1 MNRKCIDESFMFSQL
16 RYFIMKFIVNSATV
30 IFLVTAQTFA
40 APILSPER
48 YNLKLLETAPM
59 LFEFHRLTT
68 TSANQKFH
76 YPQRDS
82 TWRMNAVERE
92 KDALL
97 KYESGRVLLATSLVG
112 GIDYR
117 GGKSLG
123 DTIWPGINA
132 GLYMCGYID
141 SLEFVLDARIYSENH
156 SAERPKSFDG
166 EYIDFQRKESNDG
179 IEYVSY
185 ARYRGHMSLN
195 MGFARFDVGRDVM
208 HWGPGYYNNLALNQF
223 SLPFNSMS
231 LDLQVGP
238 LTVVSVY
245 GDLRIYKGNVDE
257 GNKNARNL
265 YGHRYELNFG
275 NLIIGANELQ
285 VVYDD
290 NDIWL
295 FVPIIPLFMEKGN
308 YTERTNNGA
317 ISFDVNYRLLNI
329 ARFYTEFF
337 LDDLQS
343 PVELIENDDVQSKW
357 AWMTGAQVA
366 HDFQFGKNTLELG
379 TVAEYARIEP
389 YVYSHFKSNT
399 AQLAH
404 LEVPLGNQSGPNSQT
419 IDWLVY
425 SRLDN
430 RWMAGL
436 HQRWFWKGTDAG
448 SNLNDPNPPNHA
460 NVHKHFLRGAKM
472 QYSLTPILGYEGRFT
487 SFALEWTFVDDEK
500 VYARMGF
507 KW

>member
-1 MNRKCIDESFMFSQL
+1 MYSCVKIFFLAVCLFQGTALASP
-16 RYFIMKFIVNSATV
+16 V
-30 IFLVTAQTFA
+30 I
-40 APILSPER
+40 SPER
-48 YNLKLLETAPM
+48 YNLKLLGTAPM
-59 LFEFHRLTT
+59 LFEYHRLTT
-68 TSANQKFH
+68 TDAKQEYH

-82 TWRMNAVERE
+82 VWRTKAVERE
-92 KDALL
+92 QDALL
-97 KYESGRVLLATSLVG
+97 KYNSSRAFLATSLVG
-112 GIDYR
+112 GLDCR
-117 GGKSLG
+117 GGESLG
-123 DTIWPGINA
+123 DTIWPGIDG
-132 GLYMCGYID
+132 GLYMRGYLD
-141 SLEFVLDARIYSENH
+141 SLEFVLDARIYSERH
-156 SAERPKSFDG
+156 SAEWPRSFDG
-166 EYIDFQRKESNDG
+166 EYIDFQSEANNDG

-208 HWGPGYYNNLALNQF
+208 HWGPGYYNNLAMNQF

-245 GDLRIYKGNVDE
+245 GDLRLYKGNVNT

-275 NLIIGANELQ
+275 NLVVGASELQ

-290 NDIWL
+290 NDAWL
-295 FVPIIPLFMEKGN
+295 LVPIVPLFMEKGN
-308 YTERTNNGA
+308 YTESSNNGA
-317 ISFDVNYRLLNI
+317 ISFDINYRLLNF
-329 ARFYTEFF
+329 ARFYTELF

-343 PVELIENDDVQSKW
+343 PLELIENDDVQSKW
-357 AWMTGAQVA
+357 AWMIGIQVA
-366 HDFQFGKNTLELG
+366 HDFSFKSHLLELG
-379 TVAEYARIEP
+379 TLAEYARVEP
-389 YVYSHFKSNT
+389 YVYTHFNSNT

-404 LEVPLGNQSGPNSQT
+404 LEVPLGNQGGPNSRT
-419 IDWLVY
+419 IDWLLY
-425 SRLDN
+425 SRLDSH
-430 RWMAGL
+430 WMVGL

-472 QYSLTPILGYEGRFT
+472 QYSLTPILGYEGQFVN
-487 SFALEWTFVDDEK
+487 FALEWTFFDDKK
-500 VYARMGF
+500 VYSRLGF

>member
-1 MNRKCIDESFMFSQL
+1 MNRFVLLLAAVLCSIALASP
-16 RYFIMKFIVNSATV
+16 V
-30 IFLVTAQTFA
+30 I
-40 APILSPER
+40 SPER
-48 YNLKLLETAPM
+48 NNLKLLETAPM

-68 TSANQKFH
+68 SAANQEFH

-82 TWRMNAVERE
+82 AWRANAAERE
-92 KDALL
+92 KNALL
-97 KYESGRVLLATSLVG
+97 KYGSNRAFLATSLVG
-112 GIDYR
+112 GVDYR
-117 GGKSLG
+117 GGETFG
-123 DTIWPGINA
+123 DTIWPGIDG
-132 GLYMCGYID
+132 GLYLKGYLD
-141 SLEFVLDARIYSENH
+141 SLEFVLDARIYSEGH
-156 SAERPKSFDG
+156 SAARPKSYDG
-166 EYIDFQRKESNDG
+166 EYIDFQAEGTNDG
-179 IEYVSY
+179 IEYASY

-245 GDLRIYKGNVDE
+245 GDLRVYKGNVNE

-275 NLIIGANELQ
+275 NLVIGASELQ

-290 NDIWL
+290 NDVWL

-308 YTERTNNGA
+308 YTENSNNGA
-317 ISFDVNYRLLNI
+317 LSFDINYRLLNLV
-329 ARFYTEFF
+329 RFYTEFF

-343 PVELIENDDVQSKW
+343 PTELIQNDDVQSKW
-357 AWMTGAQVA
+357 AWMAGLQLARNFDFRA
-366 HDFQFGKNTLELG
+366 HLFEVGTL
-379 TVAEYARIEP
+379 AEYARVEP
-389 YVYSHFKSNT
+389 YVYTHFKSNS
-399 AQLAH
+399 AQIAH
-404 LEVPLGNQSGPNSQT
+404 LEVPLGNQGGPNSQT
-419 IDWLVY
+419 IDWLLY
-425 SRLDN
+425 SRVDKQFTF
-430 RWMAGL
+430 GL

-460 NVHKHFLRGAKM
+460 NVHKHFLRGTKM
-472 QYSLTPILGYEGRFT
+472 QYALTPILGYEGRYTNFN
-487 SFALEWTFVDDEK
+487 LEWTFFDDKK
-500 VYARMGF
+500 VYTRMGF

>member
-1 MNRKCIDESFMFSQL
+1 MKR
-16 RYFIMKFIVNSATV
+16 FIPFLLLQAIAFASP
-30 IFLVTAQTFA
+30 IF
-40 APILSPER
+40 SPER

-68 TSANQKFH
+68 TSSNQAFH

-82 TWRMNAVERE
+82 AWRANAEQRE

-97 KYESGRVLLATSLVG
+97 KYESSRVFIATSPVG

-117 GGKSLG
+117 GGESLG
-123 DTIWPGINA
+123 DTIWPGIDG
-132 GLYMCGYID
+132 GLYMRGYVD
-141 SLEFVLDARIYSENH
+141 SLEFVLDARIYSEGH
-156 SAERPKSFDG
+156 SSQNPQSFDG
-166 EYIDFQRKESNDG
+166 EYIDLQSEESNDG
-179 IEYVSY
+179 IEYTSY

-231 LDLQVGP
+231 LDLQAGP

-245 GDLRIYKGNVDE
+245 GDLRIFKGNVNE
-257 GNKNARNL
+257 ENKNARNL

-275 NLIIGANELQ
+275 NLIVGASELQ

-308 YTERTNNGA
+308 YTESSNNGA
-317 ISFDVNYRLLNI
+317 ISFDINYRLLNC
-329 ARFYTEFF
+329 ARLYTEFF

-343 PVELIENDDVQSKW
+343 PVELIQNEDVQSKW
-357 AWMTGAQVA
+357 AWMIGAQIA
-366 HDFQFGKNTLELG
+366 HNLDFKAHQLELG
-379 TVAEYARIEP
+379 TLAEYSRIEP
-389 YVYSHFKSNT
+389 YVYTHFNSNS

-404 LEVPLGNQSGPNSQT
+404 LEVPLGNQGGPNSQI
-419 IDWLVY
+419 IDWLLY
-425 SRLDN
+425 SRFDQQ
-430 RWMAGL
+430 WTMGM
-436 HQRWFWKGTDAG
+436 HQRWFWKGTDTG
-448 SNLNDPNPPNHA
+448 SDLNDPNPSNHA

-472 QYSLTPILGYEGRFT
+472 QYSFTPIIGYEGRFT
-487 SFALEWTFVDDEK
+487 SFALEWTFGDDNK
-500 VYARMGF
+500 VYTRLGF

>member
-1 MNRKCIDESFMFSQL
+1 MSPEV
-16 RYFIMKFIVNSATV
+16 KFIKLFFAFLLILVVAAVAT
-30 IFLVTAQTFA
+30 
-40 APILSPER
+40 PILSPER

-82 TWRMNAVERE
+82 AWRAKAAERE

-97 KYESGRVLLATSLVG
+97 KYSSSRVFFATSLVG
-112 GIDYR
+112 GVDYR
-117 GGKSLG
+117 GGESLG
-123 DTIWPGINA
+123 DTIWPGIDG
-132 GLYMCGYID
+132 GLYLRGYVD
-141 SLEFVLDARIYSENH
+141 SLEFVLDARIYSEGH
-156 SAERPKSFDG
+156 SAKSPKSFDG
-166 EYIDFQRKESNDG
+166 EYIDFQREDSNDG
-179 IEYVSY
+179 IEYASY
-185 ARYRGHMSLN
+185 ARYHGHMSLN

-245 GDLRIYKGNVDE
+245 GDLRVFKGNVNA
-257 GNKNARNL
+257 GNKSARNL

-275 NLIIGANELQ
+275 NLIIGASELQ
-285 VVYDD
+285 IVYDD

-308 YTERTNNGA
+308 YTESSNNGA
-317 ISFDVNYRLLNI
+317 LSFDINYRLLNF

-343 PVELIENDDVQSKW
+343 PTELIKNDDVQSKW
-357 AWMTGAQVA
+357 AWMIGAQVA
-366 HDFQFGKNTLELG
+366 HDFDIGLHGLEMGTL
-379 TVAEYARIEP
+379 VEYARVEP
-389 YVYSHFKSNT
+389 YVYTHFKSNT

-404 LEVPLGNQSGPNSQT
+404 LEVPLGNQGGPNSQT
-419 IDWLVY
+419 IDWLLY
-425 SRLDN
+425 ARLD
-430 RWMAGL
+430 RRMMVGL

-460 NVHKHFLRGAKM
+460 NVHKHFLRGAKT
-472 QYSLTPILGYEGRFT
+472 QYSITPILGYEGRFVNYM
-487 SFALEWTFVDDEK
+487 LEWTFVNDKK
-500 VYARMGF
+500 VYCRLGF

>member
-1 MNRKCIDESFMFSQL
+1 MVLLFCLTK
-16 RYFIMKFIVNSATV
+16 VSAS
-30 IFLVTAQTFA
+30 
-40 APILSPER
+40 PIASLNQ
-48 YNLKLLETAPM
+48 YNLKLLDTAPM

-68 TSANQKFH
+68 TSVLQEFH

-82 TWRMNAVERE
+82 SWRINAVERE
-92 KDALL
+92 KEALL
-97 KYESGRVLLATSLVG
+97 KYNSQRAFLATSLVG
-112 GIDYR
+112 GLDYR
-117 GGKSLG
+117 GGESLG
-123 DTIWPGINA
+123 DTIWPGVDG
-132 GLYMCGYID
+132 GLYLRGYLD
-141 SLEFVLDARIYSENH
+141 SLEFMLDARIYSEGH
-156 SAERPKSFDG
+156 TAASPKSYDG
-166 EYIDFQRKESNDG
+166 EYIDFQTESTNDG

-245 GDLRIYKGNVDE
+245 GDLRVYKGNVNE

-275 NLIIGANELQ
+275 NLVVGASELQ

-290 NDIWL
+290 DDIWL

-308 YTERTNNGA
+308 YTESSNNGA
-317 ISFDVNYRLLNI
+317 ISFDINYRLLNT
-329 ARFYTEFF
+329 ARFFTEFF

-343 PVELIENDDVQSKW
+343 PTELIQNDDVQSKW
-357 AWMTGAQVA
+357 AWMIGTQVA
-366 HDFQFGKNTLELG
+366 HDFSFRSHLFELG
-379 TVAEYARIEP
+379 TLAEYARVEP
-389 YVYSHFKSNT
+389 YVYTHFISNT

-404 LEVPLGNQSGPNSQT
+404 LEVPLGNQGGPNSQT
-419 IDWLVY
+419 ADWLLY
-425 SRLDN
+425 SRLDK
-430 RWMAGL
+430 RLVTGL
-436 HQRWFWKGTDAG
+436 HQRWFWKGSDAG
-448 SNLNDPNPPNHA
+448 SDLNDPNPSNHA

-472 QYSLTPILGYEGRFT
+472 QYSLTPILGYEGQFIN
-487 SFALEWTFVDDEK
+487 FVLEWTFFDDKK
-500 VYARMGF
+500 VYSRLGF